1 FQSNTDILTLR
12 GWVSVKDVCK
22 NDVVYTLNKDT
33 NEIELSDVTNT
44 FEYDFKGE
52 LISIAG
58 RSVSQLVTPNH
69 KVLVGNRKK
78 EYKLQRADDRFN
90 YHFYM
95 NNQGDRLVPSSE
107 SINFAG
113 SDRNADDLAYFI
125 VLYLGDRYFVEHK
138 TQKEKQDFAVFGVKK
153 ERKAQAIRGALS
165 SLGFEFTE
173 NPPNESSESYRFYL
187 YDKDLLHE
195 LRDFGRSY

>member
-1 FQSNTDILTLR
+1 AS
-12 GWVSVKDVCK
+12 
-22 NDVVYTLNKDT
+22 T
-33 NEIELSDVTNT
+33 NIFV
-44 FEYDFKGE
+44 YDFRGDV
-52 LISIAG
+52 ISSAG
-58 RSVSQLVTPNH
+58 RSVSQLVTSNH
-69 KVLVGNRKK
+69 KVVVGNRKQ

-95 NNQGDRLVPSSE
+95 NNQGDWLVPSSE

-113 SDRNADDLAYFI
+113 SDRNAGDLAYFI
-125 VLYLGDRYFVEHK
+125 GLYLGDGYFVDRKSH
-138 TQKEKQDFAVFGVKK
+138 KEKQDFAGFGVKK

-173 NPPNESSESYRFYL
+173 NPPNESSEYYRFYL

-195 LRDFGRSY
+195 LRDFGRSYDKHIPNYFF